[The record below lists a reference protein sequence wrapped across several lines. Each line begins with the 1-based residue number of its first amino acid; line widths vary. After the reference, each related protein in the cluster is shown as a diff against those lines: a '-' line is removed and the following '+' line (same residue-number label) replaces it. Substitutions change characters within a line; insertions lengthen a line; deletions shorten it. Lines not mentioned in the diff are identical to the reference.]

1 MEASMERVV
10 KELRRVVAD
19 AEALLDAGGEQLG
32 AARGAAG
39 ERLARARERLG
50 DMSARSPDAAGAS
63 CVDVDR
69 YAHEHPWQV
78 AGIGLAAAVAAVL
91 VALLVLESRRDSWRC
106 AAGGARRSPSPRTWT
121 SWWRGGLW
129 RRLLPPVTPRRPH
142 RLIGR
147 SHNHSPAKSIT
158 RF

>member
-19 AEALLDAGGEQLG
+19 AEALLVAGGEQLG

-50 DMSARSPDAAGAS
+50 DIEREVARRGRR
-63 CVDVDR
+63 VVRDVDR

-91 VALLVLESRRDSWRC
+91 VALLVLESRRD
-106 AAGGARRSPSPRTWT
+106 
-121 SWWRGGLW
+121 
-129 RRLLPPVTPRRPH
+129 
-142 RLIGR
+142 
-147 SHNHSPAKSIT
+147 
-158 RF
+158 

>member
-50 DMSARSPDAAGAS
+50 DIEREVARRGRR
-63 CVDVDR
+63 VVRDVDR
-69 YAHEHPWQV
+69 YAHEHPWQI

-91 VALLVLESRRDSWRC
+91 VALLVLESRRD
-106 AAGGARRSPSPRTWT
+106 
-121 SWWRGGLW
+121 
-129 RRLLPPVTPRRPH
+129 
-142 RLIGR
+142 
-147 SHNHSPAKSIT
+147 
-158 RF
+158 